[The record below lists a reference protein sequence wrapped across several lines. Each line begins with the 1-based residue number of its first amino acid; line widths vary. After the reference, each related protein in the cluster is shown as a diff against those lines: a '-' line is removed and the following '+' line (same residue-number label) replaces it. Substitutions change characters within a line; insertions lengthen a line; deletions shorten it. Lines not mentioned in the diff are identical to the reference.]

1 MARIEAEVPDEAD
14 ARSVEPEG
22 VSTTVDRRLSVTRAG
37 LGETMHAAVCERAMT
52 SVGSCVSSMSLPRS
66 VMIPRVG
73 DARGKVKAAASTPRR
88 ALPRGVSNDARG
100 SAAREGPRVVCGGL
114 N

>member
-1 MARIEAEVPDEAD
+1 
-14 ARSVEPEG
+14 
-22 VSTTVDRRLSVTRAG
+22 
-37 LGETMHAAVCERAMT
+37 
-52 SVGSCVSSMSLPRS
+52 
-66 VMIPRVG
+66 MIPRVG